1 MTSPAL
7 AQFLWGAASMV
18 ALAIGLFFIRF
29 WRQTA
34 DRLFLL
40 FSIAFWLLALNWIAL
55 AVVMP
60 ESEARHFF
68 YVLRLAAFLLIAFAI
83 IDKNRSAK

>member
-1 MTSPAL
+1 
-7 AQFLWGAASMV
+7 
-18 ALAIGLFFIRF
+18 
-29 WRQTA
+29 
-34 DRLFLL
+34 
-40 FSIAFWLLALNWIAL
+40 
-55 AVVMP
+55 MP